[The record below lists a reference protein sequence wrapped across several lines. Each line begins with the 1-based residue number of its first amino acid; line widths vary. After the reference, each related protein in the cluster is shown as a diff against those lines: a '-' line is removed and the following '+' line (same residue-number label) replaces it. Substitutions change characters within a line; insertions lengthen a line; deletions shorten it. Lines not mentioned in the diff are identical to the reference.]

1 VGIVSEIGVVIPCYN
16 EATRLDFALLEE
28 LLLSPDLKLFLVDDG
43 STDTTLERLNEFSA
57 LHPNRVKIV
66 ALRPNG
72 GKAEAVRRG
81 LLTALEEG
89 TPIVGYLDADMAT
102 PPSEMLRL
110 LDTLKASS
118 AKLAMGTRVR
128 RLGADIQRSTA
139 RHYLGRLFAT
149 LASWSLSM
157 PVYDTQ
163 CGAKAARDTAT
174 LRRALSEPFTSR
186 WAFDV
191 QLLDRLTSD
200 AKVPYGL
207 EALLEMPLQ
216 AWGERGGSKLSS
228 QAMLRAGVD
237 LVEVGFQRRWRR
249 R

>member
-1 VGIVSEIGVVIPCYN
+1 MGIVSEIGVVIPCYN

-43 STDTTLERLNEFSA
+43 STDATLERLNKFSA
-57 LHPNRVKIV
+57 LHPNRVKLV

-81 LLTALEEG
+81 LLAALEEG

-110 LDTLKASS
+110 VDTLKASS

-128 RLGADIQRSTA
+128 RLGADIERSGV
-139 RHYLGRLFAT
+139 RHYLGRAFAT
-149 LASWSLSM
+149 LASLSLSM

-163 CGAKAARDTAT
+163 CGAKVGKAHPA
-174 LRRALSEPFTSR
+174 LRRALAQPFTSR

-191 QLLDRLTSD
+191 QLLDRLTRD
-200 AKVPYGL
+200 PETPYGL
-207 EALLEMPLQ
+207 GDFLEMPLQ
-216 AWGERGGSKLSS
+216 VWHERSGSKLSTK
-228 QAMLRAGVD
+228 AMLRAGLD
-237 LVEVGFQRRWRR
+237 LLAVGVRR
-249 R
+249 RLGRP